1 MQFYTLNMFM
11 HVYNKRGRDFLH
23 EQFYFKFFTDLILYG
38 DFYIEGNTDVLYI
51 MFYFTFFYLIAGQER
66 KRCKKKKK
74 KKWDRILLGVR
85 VRVRVMG

>member
-38 DFYIEGNTDVLYI
+38 DFYKEGNTDVLYI
-51 MFYFTFFYLIAGQER
+51 MFYDCKSFERFYVSMVS
-66 KRCKKKKK
+66 
-74 KKWDRILLGVR
+74 VR
-85 VRVRVMG
+85 